1 MFTHSLRSP
10 RDVFDRG
17 WCEKVHSCLHGPLR
31 YPEDTSCFPCF
42 FPQQT
47 SQVLRITRTYSWYT
61 HEIMLLNVFLLA
73 ATLSASACQG
83 ATPTATEGGWAA
95 GLLEKKHEIVERLRD
110 RVAGSRLQRRQ
121 SAPTCP
127 FVRDDEGNCC
137 STPVLQAD
145 GDCCPSDR
153 VYSPSCAPQACCEDG
168 EVYIDPVFF
177 ASQACCRS
185 PSVVFFD
192 ASGTQA
198 CCPSGIVAGVTC
210 CDVDQIPDGN
220 TCINRPDR
228 ERVKR
233 TVSSS
238 SGSYMVRANVDACS
252 ATVLLTA
259 CPCFP
264 PYIDPTP

>member
-47 SQVLRITRTYSWYT
+47 SQVLRIIRTYSWYT
-61 HEIMLLNVFLLA
+61 HETMLLNVFLLA

-127 FVRDDEGNCC
+127 FGKSFEIWFSRIWAHGISGKLTATYFLWYLPSPLSTIAFSCSVRDDEGNCC

-185 PSVVFFD
+185 
-192 ASGTQA
+192 
-198 CCPSGIVAGVTC
+198 
-210 CDVDQIPDGN
+210 
-220 TCINRPDR
+220 
-228 ERVKR
+228 
-233 TVSSS
+233 
-238 SGSYMVRANVDACS
+238 
-252 ATVLLTA
+252 
-259 CPCFP
+259 
-264 PYIDPTP
+264 